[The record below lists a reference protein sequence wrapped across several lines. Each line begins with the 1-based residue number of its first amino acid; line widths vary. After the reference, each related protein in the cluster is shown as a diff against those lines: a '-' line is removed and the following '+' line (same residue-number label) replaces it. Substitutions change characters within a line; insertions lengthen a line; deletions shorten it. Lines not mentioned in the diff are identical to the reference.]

1 MTRKQWAQVIVIVVD
16 ILLINVAF
24 FLSYEV
30 RYDIGFPYPVPRE
43 YDAPFFP
50 AYVPYAI
57 ILTLLCL
64 VTYWINGLYE
74 RRRGRGW
81 IEETYRLTNATMTSI
96 VAIMAVTFF
105 IQPLVYSR
113 GMLVLAGGMIV
124 AALSLARLIQR
135 FTIGWLRRH
144 GIGVDRILIVGMGEV
159 GRAVVRSLMGN
170 PGLGYQIAGYVD
182 DDPGKGASKLGRIQG
197 FGDLD
202 KLSDVISSELID
214 EVIVT
219 LPWMY
224 HRKIMQ
230 IVSDCE
236 YKQVRVRVVPDVF
249 QQRMRKIDV
258 DSLNGIPLIGSGL
271 DRMSPSAA
279 LIKRILDLV
288 LVIVALPILVPI
300 FFIIGLLIKLDS
312 PGPILYKHHRVG
324 KDGKPFDMYKFRTMV
339 IGADQMLDQLKEL
352 NEADGPLFKIKN
364 DPRQTRLGRFLRR
377 TSIDELPQL
386 INIFRGEMS
395 VVGPRPGTPEE
406 VAQYEPWQRERISVR
421 PGLTGL
427 WQVSGRS
434 NIPFDEMC
442 LLDIFYVENW
452 SLDMDV
458 RIMLQTVPNVLFGN
472 GAY

>member
-113 GMLVLAGGMIV
+113 GMLVLAGVMIV

-197 FGDLD
+197 FGGLD
-202 KLSDVISSELID
+202 KLSDVISSERID

-224 HRKIMQ
+224 HR
-230 IVSDCE
+230 
-236 YKQVRVRVVPDVF
+236 
-249 QQRMRKIDV
+249 
-258 DSLNGIPLIGSGL
+258 
-271 DRMSPSAA
+271 
-279 LIKRILDLV
+279 
-288 LVIVALPILVPI
+288 
-300 FFIIGLLIKLDS
+300 
-312 PGPILYKHHRVG
+312 
-324 KDGKPFDMYKFRTMV
+324 
-339 IGADQMLDQLKEL
+339 
-352 NEADGPLFKIKN
+352 
-364 DPRQTRLGRFLRR
+364 
-377 TSIDELPQL
+377 
-386 INIFRGEMS
+386 
-395 VVGPRPGTPEE
+395 
-406 VAQYEPWQRERISVR
+406 
-421 PGLTGL
+421 
-427 WQVSGRS
+427 
-434 NIPFDEMC
+434 
-442 LLDIFYVENW
+442 
-452 SLDMDV
+452 
-458 RIMLQTVPNVLFGN
+458 
-472 GAY
+472 